1 MSIVSLSYILD
12 VETKYCLLS
21 LSNGRATAA
30 ANSLP
35 ETAANSLRSREAA
48 IDLSKKSHSG
58 NRILKEVAWRQSTT
72 QRLRYTALLC
82 MSFDLFFLIFVYF
95 LWNFAPID
103 SKYFV
108 SHHVFLLHEVAV
120 ALVSSTY
127 RVDMLVSVRVCM
139 CASALVPRGR
149 ARASARV

>member
-1 MSIVSLSYILD
+1 MLKQSIACCRS
-12 VETKYCLLS
+12 
-21 LSNGRATAA
+21 ATAA
-30 ANSLP
+30 QRRQQIVYQRRRQILSEVARRQSISQRSR
-35 ETAANSLRSREAA
+35 TAA
-48 IDLSKKSHSG
+48 IVYSKKSHGG
-58 NRILKEVAWRQSTT
+58 NRPLNGYGIPRCYVC
-72 QRLRYTALLC
+72 LLMC
-82 MSFDLFFLIFVYF
+82 FLIFVYF